1 MWGPSKVIEQ
11 VNKEQGLQLNL
22 SDLESW
28 VPQTPPNKSMN
39 LRTLWMKAWHC
50 IHLGPQD
57 RLLSTSCPGSWFH
70 GPWGQWLLVM
80 NTVVNSALCE
90 LRKWK
95 FLKHWHIL
103 DHFVQKTCCIL
114 LLHIGINGSFKRV
127 SGLSKSH
134 MSSVSRELHQEKQ
147 FPVNFMNI
155 ICIAQYECSTP
166 WFPVF
171 CAINDP
177 DSKEV
182 GLGQRGDREK

>member
-1 MWGPSKVIEQ
+1 M
-11 VNKEQGLQLNL
+11 
-22 SDLESW
+22 
-28 VPQTPPNKSMN
+28 
-39 LRTLWMKAWHC
+39 
-50 IHLGPQD
+50 
-57 RLLSTSCPGSWFH
+57 
-70 GPWGQWLLVM
+70 
-80 NTVVNSALCE
+80 
-90 LRKWK
+90 
-95 FLKHWHIL
+95 
-103 DHFVQKTCCIL
+103 
-114 LLHIGINGSFKRV
+114 LHSPFAHRINGSFKRV

-177 DSKEV
+177 DSKDV